1 MRKGFN
7 VDVQHSSEPSEL
19 FLVTYAIRIF
29 FMRSHLCIFL
39 FVAVCKHIITRILD
53 VPDYDMEKSRPN
65 FVMTL
70 HQFMSYFNDEGG
82 LKHVEA
88 VALESKFSLQAF
100 R

>member
-1 MRKGFN
+1 MCSIRLT
-7 VDVQHSSEPSEL
+7 HL
-19 FLVTYAIRIF
+19 TYAIRNV
-29 FMRSHLCIFL
+29 FMLSHLCIFF

-88 VALESKFSLQAF
+88 VAAESKFSLQAP